1 MMNRNHTEENFLEWV
16 DNHKGLIHKVCHVY
30 CWNPGD
36 REDMFQ
42 EIIIQLWKAW
52 PGFRGESR
60 FSTWMYRIALNTAI
74 SGLRR
79 KKDHIVLMEPENLPN
94 EIQDDSDAL
103 DKEDKL
109 SQLYKAIRQL
119 SELER
124 AIITL
129 YLDDKSYEEI
139 EDILGINQNNLR
151 VKMTRI
157 REKLKKNTQQ
167 S

>member
-1 MMNRNHTEENFLEWV
+1 
-16 DNHKGLIHKVCHVY
+16 
-30 CWNPGD
+30 
-36 REDMFQ
+36 
-42 EIIIQLWKAW
+42 
-52 PGFRGESR
+52 
-60 FSTWMYRIALNTAI
+60 
-74 SGLRR
+74 
-79 KKDHIVLMEPENLPN
+79 MEPENLPN